1 MNQLLNKDKTER
13 IGAQGGATEIL
24 QHPWFADMDRGQVEQ
39 RTFEVEFVPEP
50 FSIEN
55 SAKYFTME
63 STKKVLNESVLTGEQ
78 IDKING
84 ENSLF

>member
-1 MNQLLNKDKTER
+1 M
-13 IGAQGGATEIL
+13 
-24 QHPWFADMDRGQVEQ
+24 QHPWFEDIDRSLIEQ

-50 FSIEN
+50 FSVET
-55 SAKYFTME
+55 SAKYFSME

-84 ENSLF
+84 ENYLF

>member
-1 MNQLLNKDKTER
+1 
-13 IGAQGGATEIL
+13 
-24 QHPWFADMDRGQVEQ
+24 MDRSLIEQ

-50 FSIEN
+50 FSVET
-55 SAKYFTME
+55 SAKYFSME

-84 ENSLF
+84 ENYLF